1 MKILYISCHSVL
13 EYDELKLFTELGYD
27 CFSYRG
33 AYMDPKGHY
42 SLPRPG
48 IEGMKFYPELLEKAL
63 LHAKTEIPQDLIDE
77 FDVIMVMHTPEI
89 IEQNWERFK
98 HKTVIWRTIGQSTPW
113 VETRMKKYRQQG
125 MKIVRYSPME
135 ADLPRY
141 IGKDVVIRFYKDP
154 EEFKDWSGHDLKLIN
169 FSQTLKGRR
178 DFCGHDFIL
187 KVGEGLPIKIY
198 GTGNE
203 DMGELNGGE
212 LTYDLMKGQMRDS
225 RAFIYGGTW
234 PASYTLAFMEAWMTG
249 IPIIAPS
256 ESIWRHKDNMD
267 VRVYEVQKLISNG
280 DDGFI
285 NENIDKLKDVAKRL
299 LEDHDY
305 ARMIG
310 QRGREKAIQ
319 IFGKA
324 TIAEQWKAFLGG
336 L

>member
-13 EYDELKLFTELGYD
+13 EYDELKLFTELGHD
-27 CFSYRG
+27 CFSYQG

-42 SLPRPG
+42 LLPRPAV
-48 IEGMKFYPELLEKAL
+48 EDMVYYPELADKARVFP
-63 LHAKTEIPQDLIDE
+63 KTEIPQDIIDQ

-113 VETRMKKYRQQG
+113 VENRMKKFRQQG

-169 FSQTLKGRR
+169 FSQSLKGRR
-178 DFCGHDFIL
+178 NFCGHDFIM
-187 KVGEGLPIKIY
+187 KVIDGFPAKIY
-198 GTGNE
+198 GSGN
-203 DMGELNGGE
+203 DDLGEWNGG
-212 LTYDLMKGQMRDS
+212 DLPYEFMKGQMRDS
-225 RAFIYGGTW
+225 RVFVYGGTW

-256 ESIWRHKDNMD
+256 ESLWRHKDNMD

-280 DDGFI
+280 DDGFV
-285 NENIDKLKDVAKRL
+285 NEDTDKLREVARRL
-299 LEDHDY
+299 LEDYDY
-305 ARMIG
+305 AKEIG
-310 QRGREKAIQ
+310 QRGRERAIQ
-319 IFGKA
+319 VFGKA
-324 TIAEQWKAFLGG
+324 TIAEQWKQFLGG